1 MRQTLFYIPDDVA
14 GWPLFGFGILLGLWL
29 LGASIAF
36 FVMVRRQGWTAETKS
51 FLPFMAL
58 VAAAV
63 AFVLPAVKTSIMSHE
78 VGLMLWQSQ
87 QAQPTGL
94 PIRGYGIFLL
104 IATISGVGLA
114 VWRAKKVGLL
124 PDAIF
129 SLAFYMFVGGILGA
143 RLFFIIQ
150 YWEQIYVPGSLQQ
163 TVANMVNFV
172 EGGLVVYGSLIG
184 ALVAGM
190 WFLYKARLP
199 ALAIA
204 DLIAPSLV
212 LGLAIGR
219 IGCLMNGC
227 CYGGLCSQ
235 PWALTFPP
243 ESPPYFDQH
252 RSGEFYGFRISADEG
267 GKPVITRVTAGG
279 PASDVGL
286 TVGLPV
292 ESING
297 NSTESLLATQR
308 ELASTGDR
316 IRIVAGGKSFDYR
329 VGELPARSYPVHP
342 TQIYSSL
349 NAVLLC
355 IVTLAYFPFRRRD
368 GEVFTL
374 LIAMYAVTRFLLEVI
389 RTDEGG
395 MWDTGMT
402 ISQNVSVGMLIG
414 VVALTIYIS
423 RQPRGTFWPTPA

>member
-1 MRQTLFYIPDDVA
+1 M
-14 GWPLFGFGILLGLWL
+14 
-29 LGASIAF
+29 
-36 FVMVRRQGWTAETKS
+36 
-51 FLPFMAL
+51 
-58 VAAAV
+58 
-63 AFVLPAVKTSIMSHE
+63 
-78 VGLMLWQSQ
+78 
-87 QAQPTGL
+87 
-94 PIRGYGIFLL
+94 
-104 IATISGVGLA
+104 
-114 VWRAKKVGLL
+114 
-124 PDAIF
+124 
-129 SLAFYMFVGGILGA
+129 
-143 RLFFIIQ
+143 
-150 YWEQIYVPGSLQQ
+150 
-163 TVANMVNFV
+163 
-172 EGGLVVYGSLIG
+172 
-184 ALVAGM
+184 
-190 WFLYKARLP
+190 
-199 ALAIA
+199 
-204 DLIAPSLV
+204 
-212 LGLAIGR
+212 
-219 IGCLMNGC
+219 
-227 CYGGLCSQ
+227 
-235 PWALTFPP
+235 
-243 ESPPYFDQH
+243 
-252 RSGEFYGFRISADEG
+252 
-267 GKPVITRVTAGG
+267 
-279 PASDVGL
+279 
-286 TVGLPV
+286 